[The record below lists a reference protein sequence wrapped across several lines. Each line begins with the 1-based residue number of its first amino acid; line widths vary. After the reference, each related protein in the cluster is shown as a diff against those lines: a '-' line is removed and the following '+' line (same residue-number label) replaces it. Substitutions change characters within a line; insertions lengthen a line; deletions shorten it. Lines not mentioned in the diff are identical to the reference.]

1 MRLDG
6 EHLRAL
12 MMGSLTGEAAATRAL
27 LTALLPVLRGY
38 FGRRL
43 GAAVDAED
51 LVQDTL
57 IAVHTR
63 RASYDPARPFTPWLF
78 AIARY
83 RLIDRYRRLRYDLDL
98 DDIAG
103 LVGDGGF
110 EDAEGA
116 RMDIAAL
123 LATLPAKQAA
133 AIRATKLEGLS
144 VTETAAR
151 HDMSESDVKVSVHR
165 GLKALAR
172 RLEGSE

>member
-1 MRLDG
+1 ML
-6 EHLRAL
+6 
-12 MMGSLTGEAAATRAL
+12 GSLTGEAAATRAL

-43 GAAVDAED
+43 GPAVDAED

-57 IAVHTR
+57 IALHTR

-83 RLIDRYRRLRYDLDL
+83 RLIDRHRRLRYDLDVDDL
-98 DDIAG
+98 DFI
-103 LVGDGGF
+103 LGDSGF

-116 RMDIAAL
+116 RMDVAAL
-123 LATLPAKQAA
+123 LATLPPKQAN

-144 VTETAAR
+144 VTEAAAR
-151 HDMSESDVKVSVHR
+151 YGMSESDVKVSVHR

-172 RLEGSE
+172 RLEGSA